1 MKKQISVD
9 KAIKRGKLVL
19 LNWVLSYVVFMT
31 IALFT
36 LLLEYPAWIF
46 LTLFFSS
53 MVASTLITAFLINKW
68 KYWAFG
74 NVSNVHELKKRAV
87 AARLISEN
95 DKLFEDIEQNINNDK
110 KYWDIKQKFLQDDI
124 FVDDLS
130 VPSETYIY
138 HSKSLIYFYFF
149 IALFTIAGN
158 VYVFTHNILASVITA
173 LIVVMIFLQLNV
185 KKLKRKRPQI
195 ILNDKG
201 IETVSAGFAS
211 WENIKNE
218 QVFVVSAGKNTKY
231 YLNYEISEVQE
242 SVLLTG
248 LNIGDGKMTKLLIL
262 YRNRY
267 EQKKNKN
274 CC

>member
-1 MKKQISVD
+1 MKKQISVG

-19 LNWVLSYVVFMT
+19 LNWLLSYVVFMT

-36 LLLEYPAWIF
+36 LGKYPIWVF

-53 MVASTLITAFLINKW
+53 MIFSSLITAFLINKW

-87 AARLISEN
+87 TARLISEN
-95 DKLFEDIEQNINNDK
+95 DKFFENIGQSTNNDK
-110 KYWDIKQKFLQDDI
+110 KRDIKQKFLQNDI

-130 VPSETYIY
+130 IPSETYIY
-138 HSKSLIYFYFF
+138 HSKALIYFYFF
-149 IALFTIAGN
+149 ITLFTIVGI
-158 VYVFTHNILASVITA
+158 VYLFTIDILVSGITA
-173 LIVVMIFLQLNV
+173 LIVALTFRQLNRD
-185 KKLKRKRPQI
+185 KLKRVQPQI

-211 WENIKNE
+211 WKNIKNE
-218 QVFVVSAGKNTKY
+218 QVFVISAGKSTKY
-231 YLNYEISEVQE
+231 YLKYEVSERQE

-248 LNIGDGKMTKLLIL
+248 LNIGDGKMAKLLIL

-267 EQKKNKN
+267 EQKNKN

>member
-19 LNWVLSYVVFMT
+19 LNWALSYVVFMI

-36 LLLEYPAWIF
+36 LGKYPIGVF

-53 MVASTLITAFLINKW
+53 IIVSSLITAFLINKW
-68 KYWAFG
+68 KYWAFE

-95 DKLFEDIEQNINNDK
+95 DKIFENVGQGKNNEK
-110 KYWDIKQKFLQDDI
+110 QRDIKQKFLQDDI

-130 VPSETYIY
+130 VPSETHIY
-138 HSKSLIYFYFF
+138 HSKALIYFYLF
-149 IALFTIAGN
+149 IALFTIVGS
-158 VYVFTHNILASVITA
+158 VYMFTDNILASGIA
-173 LIVVMIFLQLNV
+173 AFIVVMIFRQLNGE
-185 KKLKRKRPQI
+185 KLKRKLPQI

-201 IETVSAGFAS
+201 IETISAGFAS
-211 WENIKNE
+211 WENIKNDE
-218 QVFVVSAGKNTKY
+218 VFIISSGKNTKY
-231 YLNYEISEVQE
+231 YLKYEVSERQE

-248 LNIGDGKMTKLLIL
+248 LNIGNGKMAKLLIL

-267 EQKKNKN
+267 EQQKYKN